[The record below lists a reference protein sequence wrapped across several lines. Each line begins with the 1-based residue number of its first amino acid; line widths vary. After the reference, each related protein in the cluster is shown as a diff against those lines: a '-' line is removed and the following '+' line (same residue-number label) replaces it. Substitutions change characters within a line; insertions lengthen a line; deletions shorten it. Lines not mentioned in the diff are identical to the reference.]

1 MSDNT
6 EHRTKRERISIANQV
21 YASYPLFKQVL
32 DDIDS
37 CHDSPNIKGDDDP
50 DCLLLTGTTG
60 AGKTTIYKTYA
71 QNYPIRETEEGIVV
85 PIIYAKIPSAATV
98 KGLVKVLLKAIGDP
112 LYSKGT
118 TIDQTD
124 RLYGLLNNCQVEL
137 IFLDEFHHFIDSD
150 SNKVLKN
157 VCNWLKTLILETKIP
172 IVLFGKEE
180 SKNILTVENDNLH
193 LSRRFNYRHSLVPF
207 PLTESKAEAE
217 AEAEA
222 ESKTVASPESFRR
235 FLSDIES
242 KLPLSMKSDLAEESL
257 ADRIYYAT
265 DGTIAHV
272 MTLIRKGATLAI
284 DRDLDRLDIGI
295 LGVIY
300 DKHLKHDKLFKK
312 TDPFLKGN
320 NFDLEAA
327 YAMDLNSSNSKKSK
341 KATAREI
348 NDMLRASS

>member
-1 MSDNT
+1 MSEDM
-6 EHRTKRERISIANQV
+6 ERRTKRERISIANQV
-21 YASYPLFKQVL
+21 YASYPLFDQIL
-32 DDIDS
+32 EDIDR

-50 DCLLLTGTTG
+50 DCLLLIGSTG

-71 QNYPIRETEEGIVV
+71 QNYPSRETEEGSVV
-85 PIIYAKIPSAATV
+85 PIIYATIPAAATV

-124 RLYGLLNNCQVEL
+124 RLCDLLNDCQVEL

-150 SNKVLKN
+150 SNKVLMN
-157 VCNWLKTLILETKIP
+157 VCNWLKTLILNTKIP
-172 IVLFGKEE
+172 IVLFGKDE
-180 SKNILTVENDNLH
+180 SEKILTVENDNLH
-193 LSRRFNYRHSLVPF
+193 LSRRFNYRHKLYPF
-207 PLTESKAEAE
+207 PLTESGLEL
-217 AEAEA
+217 
-222 ESKTVASPESFRR
+222 FRQ

-242 KLPLSMKSDLAEESL
+242 QLPLTKRSNLAEKSL
-257 ADRIYYAT
+257 SERIYYAT
-265 DGTIAHV
+265 DGTIGHI
-272 MTLIRKGATLAI
+272 MKLIRKGATLAI
-284 DRDLDRLDIGI
+284 EQDLERIDLDI

-300 DKHLKHDKLFKK
+300 NKHLKHDKSFKK

-320 NFDLEAA
+320 FDLEAA
-327 YAMDLNSSNSKKSK
+327 HAVDLKSSKSKKGV

>member
-6 EHRTKRERISIANQV
+6 EHRIKRERISITNQV

-85 PIIYAKIPSAATV
+85 PIIYATIPAAATV
-98 KGLVKVLLKAIGDP
+98 KGLVKALLKAIGDP

-157 VCNWLKTLILETKIP
+157 VCNWLKTLILETRIP

-180 SKNILTVENDNLH
+180 SENILTVENDNLH

-207 PLTESKAEAE
+207 PLIESKAA
-217 AEAEA
+217 A
-222 ESKTVASPESFRR
+222 ESKTLASPESFRK

-284 DRDLDRLDIGI
+284 EQDLDRIDLDILGI
-295 LGVIY
+295 IY
-300 DKHLKHDKLFKK
+300 NKHLKHDKSFKK

-320 NFDLEAA
+320 FDLEAA
-327 YAMDLNSSNSKKSK
+327 YAVDLKSSKSKKGA